1 MVDAKLRAAVYD
13 ILPWRKMPESDARSV
28 GRVWWPH
35 GAELTV
41 EHLKMTEAAAEATI
55 RDNQVT
61 FDLSQYSS
69 N

>member
-1 MVDAKLRAAVYD
+1 M
-13 ILPWRKMPESDARSV
+13 
-28 GRVWWPH
+28 WWPH

-55 RDNQVT
+55 SDNQVT

-69 N
+69 NRMISCLFIIYVVLLVVVVVVVVVVCVYV